1 MIKVTVFKKDNSF
14 VGLKSVGHA
23 GYADKGQDIVC
34 SAASV
39 LLINTVN
46 SIETLTHDEISY
58 KNISSG
64 DLEVSFP
71 KGLSDSG
78 NLLMNSLILGLNE
91 IKNEYGET
99 YFTLS
104 VKEV

>member
-1 MIKVTVFKKDNSF
+1 MIKVTVFKKDNKF
-14 VGLKSVGHA
+14 YGLKSVGHA

-34 SAASV
+34 SAVSV

-46 SIETLTHDEISY
+46 SIETLTDDEVSY
-58 KNISSG
+58 ESVSSG
-64 DLEVSFP
+64 DLEVSFLN
-71 KGLSDSG
+71 GLSNEG
-78 NLLMNSLILGLNE
+78 ELLMNSLMLGLNE

>member
-1 MIKVTVFKKDNSF
+1 MIKVEVFKKENSY

-34 SAASV
+34 SAVSV

-46 SIETLTHDEISY
+46 SIETFTDDKISY
-58 KNISSG
+58 ENVSSG
-64 DLEVSFP
+64 DLEVTFP
-71 KGLSDSG
+71 LGLSKDG
-78 NLLMNSLILGLNE
+78 ELLMNSLLLGLKE
-91 IKNEYGET
+91 IKNEYGDT